1 MTRSC
6 PECGSNEIIQPIG
19 RSIQFRCKECGYV
32 GTIEVDF
39 PDESLKKMKA
49 LKTAEKLEKKMRKM
63 EGLKRR

>member
-19 RSIQFRCKECGYV
+19 RSIQFRCKKCGYV

-49 LKTAEKLEKKMRKM
+49 MEKSIRLEKKASKRM
-63 EGLKRR
+63 EGRV